1 MTTFVGLAGRKA
13 AAVSLATALGVGLAA
28 SGCGGSKKGTASTAT
43 APTLTKAQFIAQ
55 GNAIC
60 TEGNQKQK
68 ATQKAL
74 EKLVGNHAPT
84 EAQIAAYLNGS
95 FAPLIQTQ
103 IDRIKALGAPAG
115 EQATVTSMLAL
126 AQTDLNKVKSNPKL
140 LVSESHP
147 FRDFAR
153 TAHAY
158 GLTACARGA

>member
-13 AAVSLATALGVGLAA
+13 AAVSLAAALGVGLAA
-28 SGCGGSKKGTASTAT
+28 SGCGGSKKSTASTAT
-43 APTLTKAQFIAQ
+43 TPALTKAQFLAQ

-74 EKLVGNHAPT
+74 EKLVGNHVPT

-103 IDRIKALGAPAG
+103 IDRIKALGAPVG

>member
-1 MTTFVGLAGRKA
+1 MRGQQKRHG
-13 AAVSLATALGVGLAA
+13 
-28 SGCGGSKKGTASTAT
+28 STAT
-43 APTLTKAQFIAQ
+43 TPALTKAQFIAQ

-68 ATQKAL
+68 VTQKAL

-147 FRDFAR
+147 FGDFAR